1 MNKWKLVLA
10 GLTVSAFVLSGC
22 GTGNNDDNANEPQLE
37 KPDVSTETT
46 GDTGNTTD
54 TNENSSEENK
64 DSTVNSDS
72 TNNADAST
80 DKPSTEDDASTDKPS
95 TEDDAPTDK
104 PTMEDDAP
112 ATSTT
117 EDNEKTVR
125 ILEQPLKFKV
135 NGEEKE
141 ETAFL
146 KNSDNQPFS
155 LYVLPEFELTAEE
168 PNKDVLF
175 LTEQDEV
182 YMRIE
187 HFPTEVNWDDIEA
200 NVKTQLNAISETV
213 TSIDAS
219 QYSLD
224 HAVVYEAVNG
234 DDIVTSVL
242 FQDEKNQSRIT
253 IFTKKDHDYRD
264 AFIQMGKTIM
274 KN

>member
-22 GTGNNDDNANEPQLE
+22 GTGNNDDNAKEPKLE
-37 KPDVSTETT
+37 NTDVSTEI
-46 GDTGNTTD
+46 TGNTSD
-54 TNENSSEENK
+54 TNENSSEANK
-64 DSTVNSDS
+64 DSTVNTDS
-72 TNNADAST
+72 TDNADPST
-80 DKPSTEDDASTDKPS
+80 DEPTKVDGATE
-95 TEDDAPTDK
+95 
-104 PTMEDDAP
+104 
-112 ATSTT
+112 TSTT
-117 EDNEKTVR
+117 EDKGETVR
-125 ILEQPLKFKV
+125 IPEQPLKFKV
-135 NGEEKE
+135 NGKEKE

-146 KNSDNQPFS
+146 KKSDNQPFS

-168 PNKDVLF
+168 PNKDVLY

-187 HFPTEVNWDDIEA
+187 HFPTNVNWDEIEA

-253 IFTKKDHDYRD
+253 IFTNKDHDYRD
-264 AFIQMGKTIM
+264 AFIQMGKSIM

>member
-22 GTGNNDDNANEPQLE
+22 GTGNNDDNAKEP
-37 KPDVSTETT
+37 KPENTDVSTEI
-46 GDTGNTTD
+46 TGNTSD

-64 DSTVNSDS
+64 DSNVNTDS
-72 TNNADAST
+72 TDNADSST
-80 DKPSTEDDASTDKPS
+80 DKPTKEDGATETSKTEDKGEP
-95 TEDDAPTDK
+95 
-104 PTMEDDAP
+104 
-112 ATSTT
+112 
-117 EDNEKTVR
+117 VR

-135 NGEEKE
+135 NGKEKE

-146 KNSDNQPFS
+146 KKSDNQPFS

-187 HFPTEVNWDDIEA
+187 HFPTEVNWDEIEA
-200 NVKTQLNAISETV
+200 NAKTQLNAISETV
-213 TSIDAS
+213 TQIDAS

-253 IFTKKDHDYRD
+253 IFTNKDHDYRD
-264 AFIQMGKTIM
+264 AFIKMGKTIM

>member
-80 DKPSTEDDASTDKPS
+80 DKPSTEDDA
-95 TEDDAPTDK
+95 
-104 PTMEDDAP
+104 P

-146 KNSDNQPFS
+146 KNSDDQLYS

-168 PNKDVLF
+168 PHKDVLF
-175 LTEQDEV
+175 LTGQDEIF
-182 YMRIE
+182 MRIE